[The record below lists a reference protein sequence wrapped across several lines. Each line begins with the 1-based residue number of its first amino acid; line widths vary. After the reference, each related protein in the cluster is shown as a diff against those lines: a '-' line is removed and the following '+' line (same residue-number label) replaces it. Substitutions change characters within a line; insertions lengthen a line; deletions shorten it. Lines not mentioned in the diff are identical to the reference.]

1 MKKLTA
7 LILALCMV
15 LCCFAAT
22 AEEETYEIG
31 IIQLV
36 QHPALDAA
44 TQGFKD
50 ALTEKLG
57 DKVKFDE
64 QNASGDVP
72 ACATIAT
79 TLVSNGVDLI
89 MANATPA
96 LQAAAAATSEIPIL
110 ATSITHYGTALDMN
124 EVWKGYTGI
133 NVSGTSDLAPL
144 DQQAAM
150 IKELFPDTK
159 TVGLVYCSAEANS
172 VYQIDEVAKYLA
184 EMGIETQ
191 RFPFSDSNDLA
202 SVTQSACD
210 SVDGAGVGDALT
222 SDSCD
227 QVKVSSLLHA
237 VSAIVSTTHSP
248 SAISLCIN
256 LIFSNLF
263 HRFFNMNTH
272 SPAFMAKGR
281 LPGSFLL
288 AVPAIRAVRAV
299 RKRAHKH
306 VGISLFITFM
316 GPHYLCRIFF
326 DVLAGDHVQRLS
338 VRGER
343 GVLEPPVHLA
353 LPGDVRRQRLLPPA
367 VIAAVQVA

>member
-15 LCCFAAT
+15 LGCSAAM
-22 AEEETYEIG
+22 AEGKTYNVG
-31 IIQLV
+31 ILQLV

-57 DKVKFDE
+57 DNVKFDE

-89 MANATPA
+89 MANATAA

-124 EVWKGYTGI
+124 EDWKGYTGI

-172 VYQIDEVAKYLA
+172 VYQIEEVAKYLA
-184 EMGIETQ
+184 EMGIETLK
-191 RFPFSDSNDLA
+191 FPFSDSNDLA
-202 SVTQSACD
+202 SVTQNACD
-210 SVDGAGVGDALT
+210 SVDVIYIPTHNTAASYTQTIANVVLPAGKPVIAGEEGICQGCGVATLTISYYDIGYKTGEMAYEILVNGAD
-222 SDSCD
+222 
-227 QVKVSSLLHA
+227 
-237 VSAIVSTTHSP
+237 VSTMD
-248 SAISLCIN
+248 I
-256 LIFSNLF
+256 
-263 HRFFNMNTH
+263 
-272 SPAFMAKGR
+272 AFAPQFTKKY
-281 LPGSFLL
+281 
-288 AVPAIRAVRAV
+288 VPANASA
-299 RKRAHKH
+299 
-306 VGISLFITFM
+306 L
-316 GPHYLCRIFF
+316 
-326 DVLAGDHVQRLS
+326 
-338 VRGER
+338 
-343 GVLEPPVHLA
+343 GVTIPEDYAP
-353 LPGDVRRQRLLPPA
+353 
-367 VIAAVQVA
+367 IE